1 MDLDGAL
8 AAKVSAVNVRRK
20 NSRAL
25 LVCGFCERASV
36 GFVLTGRGRLQYTVQ
51 DPRAIEGGA
60 AMIWRCYQGFLLAT
74 WQFASSLTCA

>member
-25 LVCGFCERASV
+25 LVCGF
-36 GFVLTGRGRLQYTVQ
+36 
-51 DPRAIEGGA
+51 
-60 AMIWRCYQGFLLAT
+60 W
-74 WQFASSLTCA
+74 